1 MSYTYHRYT
10 EGFKEW
16 LQILNY
22 SASTCESIPRQLQEF
37 FTWLEQRDIKD
48 IAQITRKIIWDWYGY
63 LKYERKSQLTDTFLK
78 AGTLNGYQRVL
89 RLFSSYLQETEQAT
103 LTVDLMFE
111 KPSPATR
118 HILTIEE
125 VEQLYQSTS
134 DDVYGLR
141 EQAMLSVYYGCGLRS
156 REGIALN
163 LDDVML
169 EKKMI
174 YVRKGKGYKERYVPF
189 VEKQQ
194 TDFKLYLEYCRPQL
208 ANEESENAFFLGNQ
222 GKRIN
227 YTALLKTLKM
237 LQQRTG
243 NETLLQKTIGLHALR
258 HSIATHL
265 MHKGMKF
272 DYISQFL
279 GHSCLT
285 STQIY
290 THLAHEYAEAD

>member
-1 MSYTYHRYT
+1 MSYEHYT
-10 EGFKEW
+10 ESFKEW

-22 SASTCESIPRQLQEF
+22 SAATCESVPRQLQEF
-37 FTWLEQRDIKD
+37 FTWLEQHEITG
-48 IAQITRKIIWDWYGY
+48 IAQVTRKIILEWYAY
-63 LKYERKSQLTDTFLK
+63 LKYERKSKHTDTFLK
-78 AGTLNGYQRVL
+78 AGTLNSYQRML
-89 RLFSSYLQETEQAT
+89 RMFSSYLQESEQMSLT
-103 LTVDLMFE
+103 IDLMHERPSPVVRPILTV
-111 KPSPATR
+111 
-118 HILTIEE
+118 EE
-125 VEQLYQSTS
+125 VEQLYRSTS

-163 LDDVML
+163 LDDVLL

-174 YVRKGKGYKERYVPF
+174 YVRQGKGYKERYVPF

-194 TDFKLYLEYCRPQL
+194 QDFKLYLEHCRPLL

-222 GKRIN
+222 GRRIN
-227 YTALLKTLKM
+227 YTALLKTLKE

-243 NETLLQKTIGLHALR
+243 NEMLKQKTIGLHALR

-279 GHSCLT
+279 GHANMD

-290 THLAHEYAEAD
+290 THLAHEYAEAN